1 MFGPPVL
8 SKLVAAAMFG
18 LRDGSWGGVSNSMCE
33 IQLNISSEKVLFTNL
48 INDCFSETLSSDT
61 IY

>member
-18 LRDGSWGGVSNSMCE
+18 HRHGSWGGVSNTMCE
-33 IQLNISSEKVLFTNL
+33 IKLNISFEKVLFMTL
-48 INDCFSETLSSDT
+48 MNDCLSETLSSDT
-61 IY
+61 V